1 MSILG
6 SIIDSMGVNSPRKA
20 PSTRDRMAS
29 DLMAAEG
36 LQGKREKANDYIKQI
51 EATFANDLQAKLRE
65 DPTFDTSGINLNK
78 PTLSNYQSVYGEK
91 KGLEI
96 AINNTTIAQALLGD
110 DIPGV
115 SKKFNFN
122 DLKKIRDPET
132 GEEVFDLKVNVTNQK
147 EGINYDT
154 GLSFEGNSDNEQ
166 IAQDAESRGE
176 DGVAAVESQTFRPTQ
191 SEMESIYMATRNA
204 LVGSIGG
211 ESTIEDLKGPTE
223 LTFTSEYRQNLQE
236 LFPEQAGASGPEENA
251 GATTSDGTTSD
262 TTIGKTAGTTTSE
275 NQTTLTT
282 LKNIKTSTTYTD
294 DQIKAFPGIK
304 FDQYKVGQEQLA
316 NREDKILQILSDD
329 PDADVSEMMATQ
341 ARARG
346 FQQEQIDQ
354 SVKRV
359 ETQIKQEK
367 AIMAKKSTDIKTQIL
382 DAKTKLKRSSNSPEE
397 KARLETLVTDLE
409 AQQTEITTQIGT
421 VANPVKVK
429 KINKALQQTFKP
441 SNTLSKALDT
451 ALKNGNSVKIL
462 ELSEEILKDKT
473 IPTALEQ
480 EIVSLFQETENH
492 VRINKITEQ
501 ANNNIV
507 LGILASMP
515 KEERV
520 SIMPTLISFA
530 QTGKLD
536 AQLELNEI
544 NARTSRDT
552 LNFNKWKQA
561 NPVGLSANGNV
572 IRDYD
577 IYDENQKLKPTAG
590 ADLAKYQLGNET
602 PADDAMWAASVGQF
616 LKAWTIENENVDF
629 WTRVT
634 NLGFW
639 ITGQDQAAF
648 TLGPNVRWNPAEDQF
663 EILGPDGKSMTE
675 SYLSA
680 AEVKSGLGLEGFVLM
695 KQAAERFAK
704 Q

>member
-6 SIIDSMGVNSPRKA
+6 SLIDSIGVNSPRKA
-20 PSTRDRMAS
+20 PSTRDRLAS
-29 DLMAAEG
+29 DLVAAEG
-36 LQGKREKANDYIKQI
+36 LQVKREKANDYIKQI
-51 EATFANDLQAKLRE
+51 EATFADDLQAKLRE
-65 DPTFDTSGINLNK
+65 DPTFDTSGINLRK

-122 DLKKIRDPET
+122 DLKKIQDPET

-236 LFPEQAGASGPEENA
+236 LFPEQDDASGPEENA
-251 GATTSDGTTSD
+251 GATTSD
-262 TTIGKTAGTTTSE
+262 TTISKTADATTSE
-275 NQTTLTT
+275 NQTALTT
-282 LKNIKTSTTYTD
+282 LKNIKTATIYTD

-304 FDQYKVGQEQLA
+304 FDQYKLGQEQIA
-316 NREDKILQILSDD
+316 NREDKILQALIDD
-329 PDADVSEMMATQ
+329 PDADVSEMIATQ
-341 ARARG
+341 SRARA
-346 FQQEQIDQ
+346 FQQKTIDR
-354 SVKRV
+354 SINRVKN
-359 ETQIKQEK
+359 EIEQEK
-367 AIMAKKSTDIKTQIL
+367 TLMAKKSTGIKTQIS
-382 DAKTKLKRSSNSPEE
+382 DAKTKLRRYNNSPEE
-397 KARLETLVTDLE
+397 KARLETLVTNLE
-409 AQQTEITTQIGT
+409 AQQTEITNKIGT
-421 VANPVKVK
+421 VANPGTVT
-429 KINKALQQTFKP
+429 KINKAIDKTFKP
-441 SNTLSKALDT
+441 SNTLSTALDT
-451 ALKNGNSVKIL
+451 ALKNGNIVKIL

-473 IPTALEQ
+473 IPTELEQ
-480 EIVSLFQETENH
+480 EIVSLFQETNNH

-544 NARTSRDT
+544 NAITSRDT
-552 LNFNKWKQA
+552 LNFNKWKQQ
-561 NPVGLSANGNV
+561 NPTGLSANGNK

-590 ADLAKYQLGNET
+590 ADLTRYQLGNT
-602 PADDAMWAASVGQF
+602 TAADDAMWAASVGQY
-616 LKAWTIENENVDF
+616 LKAWTIENEKVDF

-639 ITGQDQAAF
+639 VTGQDQAAF
-648 TLGPNVRWNPAEDQF
+648 TLGPNVRWNKAEDRF
-663 EILGPDGKSMTE
+663 IILGPDGKTMTE

-680 AEVKSGLGLEGFVLM
+680 AEVKSGLGIEGFVLM
-695 KQAAERFAK
+695 KQAAKRFAK

>member
-6 SIIDSMGVNSPRKA
+6 SLIDSIGVNSPRKA
-20 PSTRDRMAS
+20 PSTRDRLAN
-29 DLMAAEG
+29 DLVAAEG
-36 LQGKREKANDYIKQI
+36 LQVKREKANDYIKQI
-51 EATFANDLQAKLRE
+51 EATFANDLKAKLRE

-78 PTLSNYQSVYGEK
+78 PTLSNYQAVYGEK

-122 DLKKIRDPET
+122 DLKKIQDPET

-236 LFPEQAGASGPEENA
+236 LFPEQDDASGPEENA
-251 GATTSDGTTSD
+251 GATTSD
-262 TTIGKTAGTTTSE
+262 TTISKTADATTSE
-275 NQTTLTT
+275 NQTALTT
-282 LKNIKTSTTYTD
+282 LKNIKTATIYTD

-304 FDQYKVGQEQLA
+304 FDQYKLGQEQIA
-316 NREDKILQILSDD
+316 NREDKILQALIDD
-329 PDADVSEMMATQ
+329 PDADVSEMIATQ
-341 ARARG
+341 SRARA
-346 FQQEQIDQ
+346 FQQKTIDR
-354 SVKRV
+354 SINRVKN
-359 ETQIKQEK
+359 EIEQEK
-367 AIMAKKSTDIKTQIL
+367 TLMAKKSTGIKTQIS
-382 DAKTKLKRSSNSPEE
+382 DAKTKLRRYNNSPEE
-397 KARLETLVTDLE
+397 KARLETLVTNLE
-409 AQQTEITTQIGT
+409 AQQTEITNKIGT
-421 VANPVKVK
+421 VANPGTVT
-429 KINKALQQTFKP
+429 KINKAIDKTFKP
-441 SNTLSKALDT
+441 SNTLSTALDT
-451 ALKNGNSVKIL
+451 ALKNGNIVKIL

-473 IPTALEQ
+473 IPTELEQ
-480 EIVSLFQETENH
+480 EIVSLFQETNNH

-544 NARTSRDT
+544 NAITSRDT
-552 LNFNKWKQA
+552 LNFNKWKQQ
-561 NPVGLSANGNV
+561 NPTGLSANGNK

-590 ADLAKYQLGNET
+590 ADLTRYQLGNT
-602 PADDAMWAASVGQF
+602 TAADDAMWAASVGQY
-616 LKAWTIENENVDF
+616 LKAWTIENEKVDF

-639 ITGQDQAAF
+639 VTGQDQAAF
-648 TLGPNVRWNPAEDQF
+648 TLGPNVRWNKAEDRF
-663 EILGPDGKSMTE
+663 IILGPDGKTMTE

-680 AEVKSGLGLEGFVLM
+680 AEVKSGLGIEGFVLM
-695 KQAAERFAK
+695 KQAAKRFAK